1 LEDARDDDT
10 DDIASKE
17 PDTDIS
23 EPLQNDEEPSVDT
36 PAMSEL
42 KVKHVL
48 FVCLLFFNLVVT
60 LLSEEKTLCLKEVRP
75 DVNCLISHSVR
86 AVLNNFK
93 THIVYSIHI
102 HVR

>member
-17 PDTDIS
+17 PDTDMS

-48 FVCLLFFNLVVT
+48 FVCLLFF
-60 LLSEEKTLCLKEVRP
+60 
-75 DVNCLISHSVR
+75 
-86 AVLNNFK
+86 
-93 THIVYSIHI
+93 
-102 HVR
+102 